1 LISTKKKMSFI
12 TKIFGDEN
20 KNYFKRL
27 QPDVDAI
34 NALEEQFKTL
44 DDAGMPAKTAEFK
57 ERLAKGE
64 ALDSLMREAF
74 ALVREAARRK
84 LGQRHFD
91 VQLMGGIVL
100 HQGKIA
106 EMRTGEGKTLTATL
120 PVYLNALSGL
130 GVHLVTVNDYLAR
143 RDAVWMGQVYHA
155 LGLSTGCINH
165 DQSFIYD
172 PEYRKAQENE
182 DTMRDNFGSFHI
194 SQDFL
199 RPCSRRDA
207 YAADIT
213 YGTNNEFGFDYLRDN
228 MVYRLEDRVQRE
240 PNFAIVDEVDSI
252 LIDEARTPLIISAP
266 DVESSKWYR
275 DFARIIP
282 QLKDKEDY
290 EVDEKDRAATL
301 TENGIAKVEK

>member
-1 LISTKKKMSFI
+1 
-12 TKIFGDEN
+12 
-20 KNYFKRL
+20 
-27 QPDVDAI
+27 VDAI

-199 RPCSRRDA
+199 RPCSRAMPTRR
-207 YAADIT
+207 T
-213 YGTNNEFGFDYLRDN
+213 LRTVPTTNSG
-228 MVYRLEDRVQRE
+228 
-240 PNFAIVDEVDSI
+240 
-252 LIDEARTPLIISAP
+252 LIICATIWFIGSRIAFSANRISR
-266 DVESSKWYR
+266 SSTKS
-275 DFARIIP
+275 IP
-282 QLKDKEDY
+282 F
-290 EVDEKDRAATL
+290 
-301 TENGIAKVEK
+301 